1 MRIAV
6 AGGTGVVGRHAVA
19 QARAAGHEV
28 VVLSRAGGVDVGR
41 VDVGRVDVGRVDVI
55 TGAGLVEALQGAD
68 AVIDATNTTTLS
80 ATKAIAFFETAS
92 RTLLAAE
99 EVAGVGHHVTL
110 SIVGIDGIDSS
121 YYAGKLAQERAV
133 AAGSVPF
140 TIARAAQF
148 HEFAGQLLAGMSG
161 PVALMPKLLMRPVA
175 AREVGEHLVRVASG
189 AAAGRARDLVGPRDE
204 VLVDLARRQLAFDG
218 VRRRVWG
225 VRLPGAYGKGLASG
239 SLRSARR
246 AASSSATRFSAASR
260 RGARDPLAGAW
271 VVVMTAIVL
280 SCTAVCNI
288 DVDGCG
294 ELSARAASFLPRQGM
309 GTELWLNDD
318 R

>member
-6 AGGTGVVGRHAVA
+6 AGGTGVVGRYAVEA
-19 QARAAGHEV
+19 ARAAGHEV
-28 VVLSRAGGVDVGR
+28 VVLSRSAGA
-41 VDVGRVDVGRVDVI
+41 DVI
-55 TGAGLVEALQGAD
+55 TGVGLAD
-68 AVIDATNTTTLS
+68 ALEGVDAVVDTTNTTTLS
-80 ATKAIAFFETAS
+80 AAKAVSFFETAT
-92 RTLLAAE
+92 RNLLAAE
-99 EVAGVGHHVTL
+99 EAAGIGHHVAL

-175 AREVGEHLVRVASG
+175 AREVGEHLVRIASG

-239 SLRSARR
+239 SLRGGAD
-246 AASSSATRFSAASR
+246 AL
-260 RGARDPLAGAW
+260 RGEITFDAW
-271 VVVMTAIVL
+271 LGSEDHVR
-280 SCTAVCNI
+280 
-288 DVDGCG
+288 GK
-294 ELSARAASFLPRQGM
+294 
-309 GTELWLNDD
+309 
-318 R
+318 

>member
-6 AGGTGVVGRHAVA
+6 AGGTGVVGRYAVEA
-19 QARAAGHEV
+19 ARAAGHDV
-28 VVLSRAGGVDVGR
+28 VVLARSAGA
-41 VDVGRVDVGRVDVI
+41 DVI
-55 TGAGLVEALQGAD
+55 TGVGLSDALQDVD

-80 ATKAIAFFETAS
+80 AAKAIEFFETAT

-99 EVAGVGHHVTL
+99 AAAGVRHHVAL
-110 SIVGIDGIDSS
+110 SIVGIDGIGSS

-189 AAAGRARDLVGPRDE
+189 APAERARDLVGPQDE
-204 VLVDLARRQLAFDG
+204 VLSDLARRQLAFDG
-218 VRRRVWG
+218 ARRLVLG

-239 SLRSARR
+239 SLRG
-246 AASSSATRFSAASR
+246 
-260 RGARDPLAGAW
+260 GADALQ
-271 VVVMTAIVL
+271 
-280 SCTAVCNI
+280 
-288 DVDGCG
+288 G
-294 ELSARAASFLPRQGM
+294 EITFDQ
-309 GTELWLNDD
+309 WLGSEDHL
-318 R
+318 RS